1 MNRLY
6 FTFAEDAEY
15 FAKTTEIDD
24 KTKAII
30 TALYP
35 HIKANSSFTFT
46 SISISNQAPNEN
58 DGMEYITVR
67 KNNNGVVDIEGGG
80 SLTESMCQRIF
91 IDNCVGVEYYGGTS
105 KLAKKLNLAFMNDG
119 IKYGDDW
126 AIQEKKIKNH
136 NIEFADK
143 KEAQKE
149 LLKAIESETPKFN
162 DLSFN
167 VMSDIC
173 DEILSTLKKKNDDY
187 GNSYIKN
194 IERFGKQAMLIPMFN
209 KLDRLESLSKKE
221 NQNFESFEDSLRD
234 LTGYCLMAIQHLIKT
249 RGK

>member
-1 MNRLY
+1 MDEHIRSILH
-6 FTFAEDAEY
+6 
-15 FAKTTEIDD
+15 TECPD
-24 KTKAII
+24 
-30 TALYP
+30 
-35 HIKANSSFTFT
+35 
-46 SISISNQAPNEN
+46 
-58 DGMEYITVR
+58 
-67 KNNNGVVDIEGGG
+67 
-80 SLTESMCQRIF
+80 
-91 IDNCVGVEYYGGTS
+91 
-105 KLAKKLNLAFMNDG
+105 
-119 IKYGDDW
+119 
-126 AIQEKKIKNH
+126 
-136 NIEFADK
+136 
-143 KEAQKE
+143 
-149 LLKAIESETPKFN
+149 ETPKEFN

-249 RGK
+249 RGKWWAFGVK

>member
-1 MNRLY
+1 MNRLF
-6 FTFAEDAEY
+6 FTFNNDDEY
-15 FAKTTEIDD
+15 FAKTTEIDN
-24 KTKAII
+24 KTKALV
-30 TALYP
+30 TAIYP
-35 HIKANSSFTFT
+35 FIKANSSFTFT
-46 SISISNQAPNEN
+46 ISIGNQAPNDEV
-58 DGMEYITVR
+58 EYVIVR
-67 KNNNGVVDIEGGG
+67 KNSNGVVDIEGGE
-80 SLTESMCQRIF
+80 SLTESMCERIF
-91 IDNCVGVEYYGGTS
+91 TDNCAKVNYYGNT
-105 KLAKKLNLAFMNDG
+105 
-119 IKYGDDW
+119 
-126 AIQEKKIKNH
+126 KKIVENMVFENDWFNKQQELNKH
-136 NIEFADK
+136 DMELMNRKLGLEYADK
-143 KEAQKE
+143 KEASTE
-149 LLKAIESETPKFN
+149 LIKTIATETPKFN

-234 LTGYCLMAIQHLIKT
+234 LMGYCLMAIQHLIKT